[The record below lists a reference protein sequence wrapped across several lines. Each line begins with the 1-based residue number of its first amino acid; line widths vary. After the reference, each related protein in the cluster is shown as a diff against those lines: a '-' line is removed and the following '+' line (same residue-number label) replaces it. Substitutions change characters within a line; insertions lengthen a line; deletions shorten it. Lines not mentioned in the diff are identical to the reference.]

1 MKNVNILLTYIALV
15 AIVVLFILQFTKKPS
30 LVEGANAKP
39 MAAMS
44 KDYNDRLPVA
54 YVNTDSLLLNYEMA
68 KDLNEVLIKQ
78 QEDARTNIGEEA
90 RVLDAEVREHQRKI
104 QNNGYLSLERAQSEE
119 AKLQQKNQ
127 KLTEL
132 SNKLG
137 NEISEKQ
144 MKVSEQL
151 RDSIVNY
158 LEVYNSTANFEL
170 IYSNTLGG
178 NVLYAKEVYNITNEV
193 LDALNTRYKG
203 SKK

>member
-1 MKNVNILLTYIALV
+1 MKNVNTVLTYLALI
-15 AIVVLFILQFTKKPS
+15 AIVVLFILHFTNAPNVVKS
-30 LVEGANAKP
+30 VDAKP
-39 MAAMS
+39 MAKVA
-44 KDYNDRLPVA
+44 DFGNQLPVA

-90 RVLDAEVREHQRKI
+90 RILDAEVREHQRKI

-119 AKLQQKNQ
+119 VKLQQKNQ
-127 KLTEL
+127 KLSEL

-137 NEISEKQ
+137 NEISEHQ

-158 LEVYNSTANFEL
+158 LEEYNKIANYEL

-178 NVLYAKEVYNITNEV
+178 NVLYAKEVYNITSEV
-193 LDALNTRYKG
+193 LNALNKRYIS
-203 SKK
+203 SKE